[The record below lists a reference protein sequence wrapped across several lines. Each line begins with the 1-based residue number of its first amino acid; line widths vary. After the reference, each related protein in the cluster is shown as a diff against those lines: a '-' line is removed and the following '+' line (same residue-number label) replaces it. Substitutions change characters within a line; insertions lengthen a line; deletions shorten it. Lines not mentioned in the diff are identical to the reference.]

1 MVLIPTKDPAEAVL
15 AMTLT
20 TPRTEARRAA
30 LKQTAQTHRRT
41 TPKPPLRPIFDPENQ
56 PRGQVGKSPET
67 APDSAPDQ
75 AFDIEKKADIDPPI
89 PEEPVTE
96 TEPVKDAVTP
106 VSVELLVFLLQLKA
120 IMEASDPMFAEPPSM
135 ESVSKEICFRHKIP
149 FSLIRSKQK
158 SKQINA
164 ARNEVYYALRARCG
178 IGISEIGKFLHR
190 DHSTVAS
197 GSERHAETHGLPRP
211 WKGEPL

>member
-20 TPRTEARRAA
+20 TPRTEERRAA
-30 LKQTAQTHRRT
+30 LKQTAQTHRRA
-41 TPKPPLRPIFDPENQ
+41 TPKPPSRPIFDPENQ
-56 PRGQVGKSPET
+56 PRGQVGKLPEP
-67 APDSAPDQ
+67 APDA
-75 AFDIEKKADIDPPI
+75 AFDIEAKADIDPPI
-89 PEEPVTE
+89 PEEPDTE
-96 TEPVKDAVTP
+96 TEPVQDAETP
-106 VSVELLVFLLQLKA
+106 PSVEQLVFLLQLKA

-135 ESVSKEICFRHKIP
+135 ESVSKEICHWRKIP

-178 IGISEIGKFLHR
+178 LGISEIGKFLRR